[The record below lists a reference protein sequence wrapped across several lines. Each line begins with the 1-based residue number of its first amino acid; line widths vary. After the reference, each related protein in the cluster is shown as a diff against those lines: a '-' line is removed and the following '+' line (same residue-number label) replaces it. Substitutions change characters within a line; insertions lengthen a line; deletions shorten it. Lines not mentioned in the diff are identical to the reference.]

1 MIWVPLNLYVRSR
14 TSHYVI
20 RWVIISVFL
29 PTSEPDLALPN
40 VLQNTSLKSIWLH
53 LWTDDPRPGPIS
65 IKKGPN
71 VDMDESILSD
81 NWTRPRTYMLSASNA
96 FFFSNT
102 VEVVYYISN
111 DDTVAKEQKH
121 RH

>member
-1 MIWVPLNLYVRSR
+1 MI
-14 TSHYVI
+14 
-20 RWVIISVFL
+20 FL
-29 PTSEPDLALPN
+29 PTSELDLALPN

-81 NWTRPRTYMLSASNA
+81 NWTRPRTYMLSGSNV

-102 VEVVYYISN
+102 VEVVYYGYELLNVSIRRVRLNSRFYLIKKI
-111 DDTVAKEQKH
+111 DVYFSY
-121 RH
+121 

>member
-1 MIWVPLNLYVRSR
+1 MSYK
-14 TSHYVI
+14 T
-20 RWVIISVFL
+20 
-29 PTSEPDLALPN
+29 
-40 VLQNTSLKSIWLH
+40 LH
-53 LWTDDPRPGPIS
+53 LSQPDSTFELMTPRPGPIS

-81 NWTRPRTYMLSASNA
+81 NWTRPRTYMLSGSNV

-111 DDTVAKEQKH
+111 NDTVAKEQKH